1 MKTYDYFRSLFFA
14 TSIKKKLMVIIMSVS
29 LLGLFTVGGSI
40 MVREIISLNKMQQID
55 MQVLAD
61 IVLNNTAVY
70 LVFDDASGAK
80 TSLASLRAKKQVT
93 KAILFDRD
101 KQIFASH
108 LSIPDLRI
116 TYDSIKD
123 ASVEE
128 NNTFHIWKNVTVD
141 NELVGYLYIELDDS
155 LVIEF
160 IYGAVISLMTALTI
174 GLFVAYLVASRLQ
187 KIISEPVEH
196 LTETASKI
204 TAEQNYNLRAEKESE
219 DEIGVLTDEF
229 NNMLSQ
235 LELRNTELIESEA
248 KFREVVEQSV
258 DALFMLEMDG
268 RLVDVNNAACETLGY
283 TREELLSLSVMDI
296 DERFSE
302 IESFYNDMEVLKLD
316 KQMSIEGRQKRK
328 DRTTFPVEISL
339 GFVNIKGRDLV
350 LASVRDITE
359 RKQAQKELQKAN
371 DLLEAKVNERTSSLK
386 SVNAALSIAKERAES
401 ANQAKSLFLANM
413 SHEIRTPMN
422 AVIGFTD
429 VLASSGLNEQQIG
442 YVKSIQSG
450 SRNLLSLINDILD
463 LSKIEAGKLN
473 IQLDKVYIKQLLKD
487 LLQVFSISAE
497 EKGLV
502 LTLDIDDSVPEA
514 IVSDEV
520 RLRQILF
527 NLVNNAVKFTRE
539 GEIKISAE
547 YKTASPGELFY
558 SLILKVE
565 DTGIGIEEESQQNIF
580 NIFEQ
585 QDNQSTREFGG
596 TGLGLAISSRLA
608 EKLDSELT
616 VESRKDVGSC
626 FKLIMKS
633 PEVAIQNEGVSEV
646 KNINNVVFAAA
657 KILIVDDIDVNR
669 ELIEEY
675 LSDQDFEIL
684 HASDGLQGIEVI
696 KSGRPDLVLMD
707 VRMPKMNG
715 IEATQL
721 IKQDED
727 ISGIP
732 IIAVTASVVEDEK
745 SDRKRSIFDYVL
757 YKPLSRKKLN
767 KCLQKFLK
775 INSSEESS
783 TDASTVSERL
793 QKEMSNSSQ
802 KFIEDVVEYEEALS
816 RAINRGSFGGLDQL
830 LEELCEMASEYKMS
844 EFKEVITQLR
854 QANNQFD
861 IEATQKLL
869 TTLVVGIK
877 SLMEQ
882 V

>member
-1 MKTYDYFRSLFFA
+1 
-14 TSIKKKLMVIIMSVS
+14 MSVS